1 MKKIKAYSEYVSQIK
16 ILIIVFILTAVCS
29 SIFLSLPYN
38 IYEHMLDSKF
48 GFDRSQISYA
58 MNELGPQGRSI
69 YILSGLILDTI
80 FPILYV
86 TFTLGVFSLL
96 GYQSNF
102 LFIFPIL
109 AGVCD
114 ILENVQ
120 TAFIMN
126 ASSINDLSDVQILL
140 ASSANQSKWIFCCI
154 SFIILVYGLGKKLFF
169 KKY

>member
-48 GFDRSQISYA
+48 GFDRLVVASA
-58 MNELGPQGRSI
+58 MNELGLKGKQV

-86 TFTLGVFSLL
+86 TLALGLFFRF
-96 GYQSNF
+96 GYQNN
-102 LFIFPIL
+102 FIFIIPVL
-109 AGVCD
+109 AGAAD
-114 ILENVQ
+114 ICENVQ
-120 TAFIMN
+120 IAFMMS
-126 ASSINDLSDVQILL
+126 ASSIIALTDIQIFLSSTFNQMKWALCFLIFLL
-140 ASSANQSKWIFCCI
+140 TIVGVI
-154 SFIILVYGLGKKLFF
+154 KKLFY
-169 KKY
+169 KN